1 MTDHER
7 DRLRKVEAQA
17 KASLSD
23 RMDELAALQARLSD
37 ARAARDKWIRLFSRL
52 ESAVIHHRNAKQ
64 DLFVDEVDEALY
76 SAWDKIIRESL
87 DRP

>member
-7 DRLRKVEAQA
+7 YERAV
-17 KASLSD
+17 
-23 RMDELAALQARLSD
+23 
-37 ARAARDKWIRLFSRL
+37 AARDKWIKLFSRL
-52 ESAVIHHRNAKQ
+52 ESAVIHHRNGKQ

-76 SAWDKIIRESL
+76 SAWEKIIRESL